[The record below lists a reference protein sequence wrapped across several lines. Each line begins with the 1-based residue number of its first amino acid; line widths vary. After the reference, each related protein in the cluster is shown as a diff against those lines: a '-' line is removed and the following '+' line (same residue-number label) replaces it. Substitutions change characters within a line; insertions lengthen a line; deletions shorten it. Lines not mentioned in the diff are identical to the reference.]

1 MFGEG
6 KIKSYNQDRGFGF
19 IQIENNKKEIFFHI
33 SDIPESSEPL
43 RIGETLKFRI
53 VEEYGKLKADYIV
66 RVALEGA
73 DLHPMQ
79 IMHEEYDEHKI
90 EPPKVTSSAL
100 SKIIGILAFII
111 IGLISYELYTKY
123 SDYKQRNEHK
133 LAVAAE
139 TQMNAIK
146 AQIQAVKDLPDKV
159 KLPERVEKRVQP
171 MYSQA
176 QQTNYTCDGRIHCS
190 QMRSYEEALF
200 FLRNCPG
207 VKMDG
212 NLDGIPCERQFGR

>member
-6 KIKSYNQDRGFGF
+6 RIKTYNSDRGFGF
-19 IQIENNKKEIFFHI
+19 IQIENDKKELFFHI
-33 SDIPESSEPL
+33 SSFPESDEPP
-43 RIGETLKFRI
+43 RIGEKLKFRI
-53 VEEYGKLKADYIV
+53 VEEFGKRKADYIV
-66 RVALEGA
+66 RVELEGN
-73 DLHPMQ
+73 DLHPMH

-90 EPPKVTSSAL
+90 KPPKVSSNSI
-100 SKIIGILAFII
+100 SKLIGILALIV
-111 IGLISYELYTKY
+111 IGLIGYEIYAKY
-123 SDYKQRNEHK
+123 SAYKQQVNAKFED
-133 LAVAAE
+133 AAE
-139 TQMNAIK
+139 KQMNAIK
-146 AQIQAVKDLPDKV
+146 EQIQAVKDLPDKV

-171 MYSQA
+171 MYAQA
-176 QQTNYTCDGRIHCS
+176 KQTNYTCDGRIHCS